1 MEMNA
6 PDNIASW
13 QELRDFV
20 EWGPNSRSHWSAR
33 KRMVL
38 DVLSGLEQRGVAPFF
53 RAGQSVTL
61 VIFSTLDHHGLGAAP
76 RVTLVFKPEHGLV
89 RVAFG
94 TENLL
99 FEAPQSETTVP
110 VNQAVPVIVQ
120 SLRRLWIE
128 TKPGRPVPSV
138 LEVES

>member
-1 MEMNA
+1 MYA
-6 PDNIASW
+6 SDNIGSW

-20 EWGPNSRSHWSAR
+20 ERRPDRHW

-38 DVLSGLEQRGVAPFF
+38 EVLSGLERCGVEPFF
-53 RAGQSVTL
+53 RAGQSVSL
-61 VIFSTLDHHGLGAAP
+61 VIFSTLDHHGLGVEP
-76 RVTLVFKPEHGLV
+76 RVTLVFKPQDALV

-94 TENLL
+94 TENLV

-110 VNQAVPVIVQ
+110 LNQAVPVIVQ

-128 TKPGRPVPSV
+128 TQPSRPLPSV
-138 LEVES
+138 LEVESPR